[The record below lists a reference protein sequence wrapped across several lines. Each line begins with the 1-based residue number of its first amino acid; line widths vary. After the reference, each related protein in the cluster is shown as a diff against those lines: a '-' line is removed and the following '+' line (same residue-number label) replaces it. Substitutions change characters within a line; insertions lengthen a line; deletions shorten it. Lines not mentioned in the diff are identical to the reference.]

1 MLMKLKKVFNA
12 LIFRSW
18 IRKQLEKQQQVVLCT
33 ECLYLTGREGKGLCM
48 SVNPR
53 TYYLR
58 VVQPL
63 QMRWAWP
70 ESFLLTSAVTAF
82 PCAGK
87 ERVKTQEVVWAIYFC
102 QRVWQCEEAVR
113 EGGNRKMAASMS
125 LLHSS
130 FCGVSSLLL
139 ADVAAAVDLAQ
150 FSLWTGA
157 SRCADYCLL
166 CQGTGIRL
174 DKSIYGARGTL
185 LISTSESDFQ
195 AAMKK

>member
-87 ERVKTQEVVWAIYFC
+87 ERIKTQEVVWAIYFC

-139 ADVAAAVDLAQ
+139 AELTWLSLACGQ
-150 FSLWTGA
+150 EQ
-157 SRCADYCLL
+157 ADALITACF
-166 CQGTGIRL
+166 
-174 DKSIYGARGTL
+174 ARELVSGW
-185 LISTSESDFQ
+185 IKAYMEPEGPC
-195 AAMKK
+195 